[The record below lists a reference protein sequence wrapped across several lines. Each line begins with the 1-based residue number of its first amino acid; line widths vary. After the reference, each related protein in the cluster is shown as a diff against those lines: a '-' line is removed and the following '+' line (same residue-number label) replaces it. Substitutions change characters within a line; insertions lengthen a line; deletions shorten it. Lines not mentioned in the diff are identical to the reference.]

1 MMSWP
6 SVHLYSI
13 EVFIQNIHLL
23 LLFFLLLFVVL
34 LLLMLMLVGV
44 SVWTGCS

>member
-13 EVFIQNIHLL
+13 EVFIQNTHLL
-23 LLFFLLLFVVL
+23 LLFFVVVVCCFIVVNAD
-34 LLLMLMLVGV
+34 VGWGQCV
-44 SVWTGCS
+44 DWL